1 MVIGLLIVVL
11 YIFFIWLVFFKLK
24 LLQFSIA
31 WAVVSIFVGLH
42 LLLIFIIG
50 LRFVTPYSTDAR
62 IVQHTI
68 QLVPRLSEPT
78 LVTAVLVEPNV
89 PVKKGQ
95 PLFQFDRRVY
105 EYKIEQLRAQLA
117 GAEQNV
123 KVLKVDVE
131 IAEQELAK
139 ARSEQVYARYQQQLE
154 QRLAQDEAVRE
165 VAAQK
170 WDAQL
175 KIADAAIKKAQAELD
190 VARLKYESEIG
201 GVNTTVAQVRAEL
214 AQAQFYLDNTTL
226 AAPEDGYLFNL
237 QVRPGMVAGD
247 VRAGAI
253 ASFVCAADRYLLA
266 TYYQENLKYVKV
278 GQSVEV
284 ALDLYP
290 GQIFTGRVNAIWQGS
305 GQGQLLPSG
314 TLPKFDPPP
323 DLPQGRFA
331 VQILLDD
338 PDQSKFP
345 IGTQGAAAIYTSGGG
360 FAVLRRIGIR
370 SYSWLNWLYPI
381 SF

>member
-11 YIFFIWLVFFKLK
+11 YIFFIWLVFFKLR

-95 PLFQFDRRVY
+95 PLLQFDRRVY

-201 GVNTTVAQVRAEL
+201 GANTTVAQVRAEL

-290 GQIFTGRVNAIWQGS
+290 GQIFTGRVNAI
-305 GQGQLLPSG
+305 
-314 TLPKFDPPP
+314 
-323 DLPQGRFA
+323 
-331 VQILLDD
+331 
-338 PDQSKFP
+338 
-345 IGTQGAAAIYTSGGG
+345 
-360 FAVLRRIGIR
+360 
-370 SYSWLNWLYPI
+370 
-381 SF
+381 

>member
-201 GVNTTVAQVRAEL
+201 GANTTVAQVRAEL

-278 GQSVEV
+278 GQSVEI